1 MQHPLLYQGCM
12 RFVLSVSA
20 EIVVHGAVRQS
31 RRCCQSCTSYCA
43 ALVTSEAQTFTDW
56 TERDVAAVWISSPL
70 LLPVLTR
77 RSEWMVTPVFQENA
91 ACAITAC
98 IMQVAKQIMQQ
109 VHVAL
114 TLFVSESVVAVSR
127 VTDIED
133 VELVMNSLQKIILQM
148 IACFGEE
155 LEEWIF
161 GGPLPDRGSRTAICG
176 ILCILCHDVC
186 KASYF
191 LKSNRGDHWQTS
203 GVKLVAMII
212 P

>member
-91 ACAITAC
+91 GGKANNAAGACGPNSVC
-98 IMQVAKQIMQQ
+98 LRVCSG
-109 VHVAL
+109 
-114 TLFVSESVVAVSR
+114 SESCDRHRRCWAGHELTTENHSPNDR
-127 VTDIED
+127 MFWGRTEGMDIWG
-133 VELVMNSLQKIILQM
+133 SSSWPGK
-148 IACFGEE
+148 
-155 LEEWIF
+155 
-161 GGPLPDRGSRTAICG
+161 PDSH
-176 ILCILCHDVC
+176 LWDSV
-186 KASYF
+186 YF
-191 LKSNRGDHWQTS
+191 VPRRL
-203 GVKLVAMII
+203 
-212 P
+212 

>member
-1 MQHPLLYQGCM
+1 
-12 RFVLSVSA
+12 
-20 EIVVHGAVRQS
+20 
-31 RRCCQSCTSYCA
+31 
-43 ALVTSEAQTFTDW
+43 
-56 TERDVAAVWISSPL
+56 
-70 LLPVLTR
+70 
-77 RSEWMVTPVFQENA
+77 MVTPVFQENA

-127 VTDIED
+127 VTDIEG

-161 GGPLPDRGSRTAICG
+161 GGPLPDRGSRTAS
-176 ILCILCHDVC
+176 LWDSV
-186 KASYF
+186 YF
-191 LKSNRGDHWQTS
+191 VPRRL
-203 GVKLVAMII
+203 
-212 P
+212 